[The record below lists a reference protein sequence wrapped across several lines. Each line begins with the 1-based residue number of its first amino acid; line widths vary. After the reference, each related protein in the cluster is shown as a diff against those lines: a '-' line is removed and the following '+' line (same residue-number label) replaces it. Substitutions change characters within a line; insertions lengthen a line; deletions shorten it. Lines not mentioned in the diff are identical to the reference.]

1 MAMYSRAIMR
11 KISSQHIKLIND
23 FFLYLQRRNDR
34 ETIRRR
40 LAMGEEDDYLARPMR
55 KPNLQ
60 SRMQSGK

>member
-1 MAMYSRAIMR
+1 MI
-11 KISSQHIKLIND
+11 
-23 FFLYLQRRNDR
+23 FFLYSQRRNDR

-60 SRMQSGK
+60 SRLQNGK